1 MHIRFLNIFPI
12 YIFYYKEFICKIRC
26 HKNIAFMLIFIIT
39 NCVLMLLY
47 RRKIE
52 KKSDRFNI
60 KNILSLF
67 YYRYFIYIYIYIN
80 YLSKRIY
87 TYYIHNIL
95 FQDRTSED
103 SAKDQWKISR
113 RRCLVG
119 SIAHVTS
126 KMINYYYKRRI
137 VYVK

>member
-67 YYRYFIYIYIYIN
+67 YYRYFIYIYIYILII
-80 YLSKRIY
+80 YLKEYIHTIY
-87 TYYIHNIL
+87 ITYYFKIV
-95 FQDRTSED
+95 QARTARKTNGKFHAAVVS
-103 SAKDQWKISR
+103 SVRLHMSR
-113 RRCLVG
+113 
-119 SIAHVTS
+119 
-126 KMINYYYKRRI
+126 
-137 VYVK
+137 VKW